1 MDAQCDEVGAV
12 EGRGVAGG
20 ERFLGF
26 LGLGVSGSKYV
37 TEGALGVCTCAML
50 CSFESLGRS

>member
-1 MDAQCDEVGAV
+1 MYAESDEVGAV

-26 LGLGVSGSKYV
+26 LRVGVREYISLKGIWWCVLVPY
-37 TEGALGVCTCAML
+37 CAV
-50 CSFESLGRS
+50 SRV